1 MLFFILIF
9 DVALVA
15 WSLHL
20 MQKSFSQK
28 EFSLM
33 LAGTLVALSAAAM
46 LVVYFL
52 MGHCLAHLSDNSYST
67 YYSGNFILNCLTAIK

>member
-1 MLFFILIF
+1 MLVPILVL

-20 MQKSFSQK
+20 MEKAFEHK

-33 LAGTLVALSAAAM
+33 LAGLLVALAAAAM
-46 LVVYFL
+46 MVVYFL
-52 MGHCLAHLSDNSYST
+52 MGHCMSYLLHS
-67 YYSGNFILNCLTAIK
+67 

>member
-1 MLFFILIF
+1 MLLPILIF

-20 MQKSFSQK
+20 MQEAFDLK

-33 LAGTLVALSAAAM
+33 LAGTLVAASAAAM
-46 LVVYFL
+46 MVVYFL
-52 MGHCLAHLSDNSYST
+52 MGDCLSFL
-67 YYSGNFILNCLTAIK
+67 I

>member
-1 MLFFILIF
+1 MLVPLLFI

-20 MQKSFSQK
+20 MEKAYEHK

-33 LAGTLVALSAAAM
+33 LAGLLVATAAAAM
-46 LVVYFL
+46 MVVYFL
-52 MGHCLAHLSDNSYST
+52 MGHCMNYLLQVS
-67 YYSGNFILNCLTAIK
+67 

>member
-1 MLFFILIF
+1 MLIPILIF

-20 MQKSFSQK
+20 MQEAFDRK

-33 LAGTLVALSAAAM
+33 LAGTLVAASAAAM
-46 LVVYFL
+46 LVVYFI
-52 MGHCLAHLSDNSYST
+52 MGSCLSR
-67 YYSGNFILNCLTAIK
+67 IV

>member
-1 MLFFILIF
+1 MLLPILIF

-20 MQKSFSQK
+20 MQEAFDLQ

-33 LAGTLVALSAAAM
+33 LAGTLVAASAAAM
-46 LVVYFL
+46 MVVYFL
-52 MGHCLAHLSDNSYST
+52 IG
-67 YYSGNFILNCLTAIK
+67 NCLSTLI